1 MWFGTGT
8 RGGGQVV
15 DLVRERDKAVR
26 IARGF
31 ASSGNVAW
39 AQLWLDRAGQFWP
52 VTDRQ
57 LREVQKRIPAQRKGA

>member
-1 MWFGTGT
+1 
-8 RGGGQVV
+8 V
-15 DLVRERDKAVR
+15 DLKRERDKALKA
-26 IARGF
+26 ARVF
-31 ASSGNVAW
+31 AGAGNVVW

>member
-1 MWFGTGT
+1 M
-8 RGGGQVV
+8 
-15 DLVRERDKAVR
+15 DLKRERDKALHV
-26 IARGF
+26 ARGF
-31 ASSGNVAW
+31 ASGGNVVW

>member
-1 MWFGTGT
+1 M
-8 RGGGQVV
+8 
-15 DLVRERDKAVR
+15 DLKRERDKALKA
-26 IARGF
+26 ARGF
-31 ASSGNVAW
+31 AAAGNVVW